1 MQRIKMGKTSE
12 LSPGSSVEKR
22 ILARRIA
29 VFNVEGKLYGIES
42 DCKHMKASLQKG
54 NVQNYIVTCPWHH
67 WQYDIKTGQCL
78 TVDKFKLKTYAVE
91 VEGDDVYIVLE

>member
-1 MQRIKMGKTSE
+1 MGKVSE
-12 LSPGSSVEKR
+12 LSPGRSIEKR
-22 ILARRIA
+22 IMAKRIA
-29 VFNVEGKLYGIES
+29 VFNVNGKLYGMES

-54 NVQNYIVTCPWHH
+54 QVQNDVITCPWHH

-91 VEGDDVYIVLE
+91 VAGDDIYLVLD

>member
-1 MQRIKMGKTSE
+1 MQRIKMGKTGE
-12 LSPGSSVEKR
+12 LSPGSSIEKR
-22 ILARRIA
+22 IMARRIA
-29 VFNVEGKLYGIES
+29 VFNVDGKLYGIES

-54 NVQNYIVTCPWHH
+54 KVQNEIVTCPWHH

-91 VEGDDVYIVLE
+91 VDGDDVFIVLD